1 MLNKSIVRLAIP
13 VAAGALLLTACGSD
27 DGDGGGG
34 GDTYK
39 IAYQG
44 PLSGQNVA
52 LGENMENGVQL
63 AINEANESGEFDFE
77 LEYLPADDQGAEGQS
92 TAAAQTA
99 IDDQDVMAVVG
110 PAFSGPTFVA
120 APLYGQAGLA
130 AVSSSATNPT
140 ITEEG
145 FPTFLR
151 AVPNDNAQ
159 GGAMARFLASQDGVE
174 SVMVIDDVT
183 PYGEGLADVAM
194 EELAAAGLQAQR
206 ESVPSDTVDYGGA
219 ARTVTSANVDALIYA
234 GYYEALAP
242 FATRLAEAGFEGI
255 GISGDGSNDDEFVNL
270 AGEASEGWY
279 LTCPCTDATAEEATQ
294 DFADRYQ
301 EEFGEA
307 PGTYSAES
315 YDVTNMIIQAIAGLD
330 GDVSRQTVY
339 EALAG
344 GEYEGLTKTFSFTD
358 TGEFENE
365 SIFLYQVEEGVRG
378 YVGNVDEL
386 VGG

>member
-13 VAAGALLLTACGSD
+13 VAAGALLLTACSD
-27 DGDGGGG
+27 DGDGGGGG

-63 AINEANESGEFDFE
+63 AIKEANESGEYDFTI
-77 LEYLPADDQGAEGQS
+77 EYKPADDQGAEGQS
-92 TAAAQTA
+92 TSAAQSA
-99 IDDQDVMAVVG
+99 IDDPDVMAVVG

-130 AVSSSATNPT
+130 VVSASATNPT

-159 GGAMARFLASQDGVE
+159 GSAMARFLASQDDVE

-194 EELAAAGLQAQR
+194 EELEAAGLQAQR
-206 ESVPSDTVDYGGA
+206 ESVPADTVDYGSA

-234 GYYEALAP
+234 GYYEALGP

-255 GISGDGSNDDEFVNL
+255 GISGDGSNDDEFINL
-270 AGEASEGWY
+270 AGGASEGWY
-279 LTCPCTDATAEEATQ
+279 LTCPCTDASAEEATQ

-301 EEFGEA
+301 EEYGEA

-315 YDVTNMIIQAIAGLD
+315 YDVANMIIQTIAGLD
-330 GDVSRQTVY
+330 GDVNRQAVY
-339 EALAG
+339 EALAS

-365 SIFLYQVEEGVRG
+365 GIFLYQVEEGVRG